1 MITRVERTFR
11 HDGIVENLYTS
22 LNFVRNYENEHILS
36 TSLEYKYNTNVK
48 KKNIGPID
56 IIYFALDLVVSDF
69 PANLKF
75 IISPWPWLFF
85 QIIPYNP
92 CHYSSII
99 SQNLL
104 LYQKINITISK

>member
-48 KKNIGPID
+48 KHWSYRYNLFRTRPRGVGLSGQSK
-56 IIYFALDLVVSDF
+56 IYYISLALVIFSNYTL
-69 PANLKF
+69 
-75 IISPWPWLFF
+75 
-85 QIIPYNP
+85 
-92 CHYSSII
+92 
-99 SQNLL
+99 
-104 LYQKINITISK
+104 